1 MTVKEW
7 LNRGYR
13 IDREITALLREQER
27 TLVLATKTTAAT
39 DGERVQTSR
48 GNSAEARFINYADY
62 TKLIDERI
70 DELYAI
76 KREIITAINR
86 VGDNTLR
93 QLLIHRYIEFMRWEK
108 IAEEMH
114 YSYVHVVHT
123 LHPRALAAI
132 SETVNRI

>member
-7 LNRGYR
+7 LNRGYW
-13 IDREITALLREQER
+13 IDREINALLREQER
-27 TLVLATKTTAAT
+27 SLVLATKTTAAT

-62 TKLIDERI
+62 TNLIDERI

>member
-7 LNRGYR
+7 LNRGYK
-13 IDREITALLREQER
+13 IDREINALLRERER
-27 TLVLATKTTAAT
+27 SLTLATKTTAAA

-48 GNSAEARFINYADY
+48 SNSTEARFINYADY
-62 TKLIDERI
+62 TKLIDKRI

-76 KREIITAINR
+76 KREIITAVNR

-114 YSYVHVVHT
+114 YSRRQVTRMHGK
-123 LHPRALAAI
+123 ALLKLKDVL
-132 SETVNRI
+132 ECHL

>member
-13 IDREITALLREQER
+13 IDREINALLRERER
-27 TLVLATKTTAAT
+27 SLTLATKTTAAAG
-39 DGERVQTSR
+39 GERVQSSR
-48 GNSAEARFINYADY
+48 GNSTEARFVNYADY
-62 TKLIDERI
+62 TTLIDERI
-70 DELYAI
+70 DELYAV
-76 KREIITAINR
+76 KREILEAVNR